1 VPGPLLSDLDGTIAD
16 TEPVIFEA
24 LHLTCAAFGIEL
36 ARDADLR
43 FALGPPLHW
52 VLEQLG
58 FGDDVMAD
66 AIAVFQTAHIERI
79 DLCTPMPG
87 ADVVLRELA
96 SSGVTVGIATIKPQD
111 IAQLVLET
119 IGVADAVHALHGRAD
134 DMDPRTKTDLLR
146 DAWHELGG
154 DDPLYVGDH
163 DNDERAAREL
173 GIPFLWYPAN
183 DWATIRSAVLA
194 GSASRA

>member
-1 VPGPLLSDLDGTIAD
+1 MGPLLSDLDGTIAD
-16 TEPVIFEA
+16 TAPAIFES
-24 LHLTCAAFGIEL
+24 LYVTCAAFDIDL
-36 ARDADLR
+36 PLDADLQ

-58 FGDDVMAD
+58 FTDENMAD
-66 AIAVFQTAHIERI
+66 AVAVFETAHTERI
-79 DLCTPMPG
+79 DLVAPMPG
-87 ADVVLRELA
+87 ADLVLRELA
-96 SSGVTVGIATIKPQD
+96 SSGVKIGVATIKPEP
-111 IAQLVLET
+111 IAKIVLDVL
-119 IGVADAVHALHGRAD
+119 GLSDAVHALHARAD

-146 DAWHELGG
+146 DAFDELGG

-163 DNDERAAREL
+163 ANDERAAREL

-183 DWATIRSAVLA
+183 SWDRVRSAVLA

>member
-1 VPGPLLSDLDGTIAD
+1 MPGPLLSDLDGTIAD
-16 TEPVIFEA
+16 TAPVIFES
-24 LHLTCAAFGIEL
+24 LHLTCAAFDIEL
-36 ARDADLR
+36 PHDVDLS

-58 FGDDVMAD
+58 FTDETMAD
-66 AIAVFQTAHIERI
+66 AIAVFQTAHTERI
-79 DLCTPMPG
+79 DLVTPMPG

-96 SSGVTVGIATIKPQD
+96 SSGVKIGVATIKPQP

-119 IGVADAVHALHGRAD
+119 LRLEHAVHALHGRAD
-134 DMDPRTKTDLLR
+134 DLDPRTKTDLLR
-146 DAWHELGG
+146 DAFEELGG
-154 DDPLYVGDH
+154 DEPLYVGDH
-163 DNDERAAREL
+163 DNDERAAAEL

-183 DWATIRSAVLA
+183 GWNEIRSAVLA